1 MPAKLHKYGIHADQ
15 IGTLSGLFQRRV
27 ARTPKAI
34 AYLQYDPAK
43 RKWKRYTWQEMERL
57 VARWQHAL
65 AKEGLAP
72 GERVAILLNNSV
84 EWACFDLAALS
95 LQLVVVPLDTSD
107 SSESITNILEDS
119 GARLLLVGRIEQ
131 WLPLAAQHSSLH
143 ALQKVLCVNP
153 ASIPITDNSTTAVQ
167 FVKDWL
173 DKDTPPLGDYAV
185 NRDSLATIVYT
196 PGTTSR
202 PKGVMLSHHNI
213 LWNARAVLKALP
225 GDRNDRYLSFLPLS
239 HTFERTAGYYV
250 PMMVGSRV
258 AFARSAED
266 LPEDLVTQRPTVL
279 IATPGLFEQFYA
291 EVQLRLEE
299 KSILARALFKRTETL
314 GWRCFEAEQG
324 SRKGIN
330 FLQRTLWRVLK
341 RLVADRILARLG
353 GRLRLAVSCG
363 APLPAKISRC
373 LIGLGLPLI
382 QGYGLTEA
390 AQIVSINRPDNNVPD
405 SAGEPLPGIEVSI
418 GKEDELLVR
427 APSVTLGYWN
437 RPEDTRQVIDG
448 EGWLHTGELAQI
460 VDGHIFIRGPINTRH
475 AREVPL

>member
-1 MPAKLHKYGIHADQ
+1 MPAKLYKYGIHADQ

-27 ARTPKAI
+27 AKTPKAT
-34 AYLQYDPAK
+34 AYLQYDAAK
-43 RKWKRYTWQEMERL
+43 KKWKRYTWQGMEHL

-65 AKEGLAP
+65 AKESLAP

-84 EWACFDLAALS
+84 EWVCFDLAALS
-95 LQLVVVPLDTSD
+95 LQLVVVPLYTSD
-107 SSESITNILEDS
+107 SSESITYILEDS

-131 WLPLAAQHSSLH
+131 WLPLAVQHNRLRT
-143 ALQKVLCVNP
+143 LQKVLCVNP
-153 ASIPITDNSTTAVQ
+153 DSVPITDNSTAVQ

-173 DKDTPPLGDYAV
+173 DKDTPTLGDYAV

-213 LWNARAVLKALP
+213 LWNARAVLKAIP
-225 GDRNDRYLSFLPLS
+225 GDRKDRYLSFLPLS

-250 PMMVGSRV
+250 PMMVGSCV

-279 IATPGLFEQFYA
+279 IATPRLFEQFYA
-291 EVQLRLEE
+291 EVQHRLEE
-299 KSILARALFKRTETL
+299 KGILARALFKRTETL

-324 SRKGIN
+324 SRKGISI
-330 FLQRTLWRVLK
+330 LQRFQWRVLK

-353 GRLRLAVSCG
+353 GRLRLAVSGG

-373 LIGLGLPLI
+373 LIGLGLPLM
-382 QGYGLTEA
+382 QGYGQSEA
-390 AQIVSINRPDNNVPD
+390 AQVVSVNRPDNNIPD
-405 SAGEPLPGIEVSI
+405 SVGEALPGIEVSI

-427 APSVTLGYWN
+427 APSVMLGYWN
-437 RPEDTRQVIDG
+437 RPEDTRLIMDDG
-448 EGWLHTGELAQI
+448 GWLHTGDLAQI

-475 AREVPL
+475 ARDFPL